1 MFSTDNDAVNGDL
14 LDLLSYL
21 EAEYRKKL
29 VKPDAISI
37 EGDSFIKWAKQHLSK
52 VRPSEVFAVD
62 NNYGVL
68 LTDGQRIK
76 LCPDTAPTTTS
87 DMANPDTYI
96 PVTRLS

>member
-14 LDLLSYL
+14 MDLLSYL

-68 LTDGQRIK
+68 LTDRQRIK
-76 LCPDTAPTTTS
+76 LCPDTAPTTTG
-87 DMANPDTYI
+87 DMANPDTSI

>member
-14 LDLLSYL
+14 MDLLSYL

-68 LTDGQRIK
+68 LTDGQRVK
-76 LCPDTAPTTTS
+76 LCPDTAPTTTG
-87 DMANPDTYI
+87 DMANPDTSI

>member
-1 MFSTDNDAVNGDL
+1 MFSTQSDAVNGDL
-14 LDLLSYL
+14 MDLLSYL

-37 EGDSFIKWAKQHLSK
+37 EGDSFIKWAKAHLSK

-76 LCPDTAPTTTS
+76 LCPDDVAVSTG
-87 DMANPDTYI
+87 DMANPDNSI
-96 PVTRLS
+96 SVTRTS

>member
-14 LDLLSYL
+14 MDLLSYL

-76 LCPDTAPTTTS
+76 LCPDTAPTTTG
-87 DMANPDTYI
+87 DMANTDTSI